1 MKNEMTKKGGLSWI
15 RLFVV
20 LFLMLLAAVLA
31 SDTFGKDFMPII
43 RWWGILIVIGAA
55 FYPLTAC
62 LFSAF
67 EDKGYLFS
75 KAVGIVVS
83 GWLMWLLASCHI
95 LKFTHGSCFAVLI
108 LCAICNYG
116 GFALAAMHTGKTKDR
131 NHNTSGKGKTA
142 AAGKKSL
149 LAERAAEIMPD
160 WNRVALLELLFFLIF
175 LSFMYIKG
183 FNAKAYGTEKM
194 MDYGFMT
201 SIYRTDY
208 FPVNDFW
215 FTGESL
221 NYYYFG
227 QYLMTFLTKLSLN
240 SVSYGYNLALGMGF
254 AFCLTLVY
262 ALVYQIL
269 KINTKTRTKKEHTQ
283 RYKNRV
289 AHFGGALAALAVG
302 IAGNGHYIIF
312 NKLVPM
318 LWDILQIP
326 GDKPSYWFPDSTRY
340 IGYMPD
346 TADKTIHE
354 FPSYSFVL
362 GDLHAHVINITFVL
376 TVLGILFAFL
386 MKRNTRMC
394 EITAG
399 AEPVPWNWKKEIV
412 DIHILMLG
420 FMLGI
425 FMMTN
430 YWDFPIYYV
439 VSGAVILVSNAV
451 VSGFKMDTLKRTA
464 LHAVVIFGIAQI
476 IALPF
481 NINFEAMTNG
491 IALAST
497 HTLFYQLVV
506 LWGLPVL
513 VVIGFAV
520 SLIRREYLNRREC
533 ITIQNSTNCR
543 EGAVSQNG
551 TDDPKKTVTAAKRAE
566 SEKKSRV
573 FFAFLEHLSIA
584 DLFVLILGLCAIG
597 LVLMPELVYVVDI
610 YGGSY
615 KRSNTMFKLVYQAFI
630 LFGIS
635 MGYVI
640 TRFICYRESKTQWKG
655 GVIAAVVLCL
665 TFGYFTTSC
674 QAWFGDISKE
684 ENYGGIEADQ
694 YIYTEAPADAAAI
707 DWLQTYAQD
716 GQVVLEANGDSYTL
730 YNRVSVLTGLP
741 TVLGWHTHEW
751 LWHNDVTP
759 VGERAEDIQSIYTS
773 QDETLVRGLLEQY
786 DVSYIFIGSCE
797 YEKYG
802 TIGMD
807 VEFLKSLGEV
817 VYEGYPDEN
826 NRIVYILQVSD

>member
-1 MKNEMTKKGGLSWI
+1 MTKESRLSWI
-15 RLFVV
+15 RLFVIL
-20 LFLMLLAAVLA
+20 LFMLLAAVLA

-43 RWWGILIVIGAA
+43 RWWGILLVIGAA

-75 KAVGIVVS
+75 KAIGIAVS
-83 GWLMWLLASCHI
+83 GWVMWLLASCHI
-95 LKFTHGSCFAVLI
+95 LKFTQGSCFAVLI
-108 LCAICNYG
+108 LCALCNYG
-116 GFALAAMHTGKTKDR
+116 GFALAAMHTGRTGSR
-131 NHNTSGKGKTA
+131 NTDTSGKGRTQ

-149 LAERAAEIMPD
+149 LAERAAAIMPD
-160 WNRVALLELLFFLIF
+160 WNRVALLELLFFLSF
-175 LSFMYIKG
+175 LSFLYIKG

-269 KINTKTRTKKEHTQ
+269 KLNTRTRTKKEHSQ
-283 RYKNRV
+283 RYRNRA

-312 NKLVPM
+312 SKLVPM
-318 LWDILQIP
+318 LWNILQIP
-326 GDKPSYWFPDSTRY
+326 GEKPSYWFPNSTRY

-376 TVLGILFAFL
+376 TALGILFAFL
-386 MKRNTRMC
+386 MKRNARMC
-394 EITAG
+394 EVTAG
-399 AEPVPWNWKKEIV
+399 AEPVAWDWKREIA
-412 DIHILMLG
+412 DAHILMLG

-451 VSGFKMDTLKRTA
+451 ISGFKIDTLKRTA
-464 LHAVVIFGIAQI
+464 LHAVVIFGMAQI
-476 IALPF
+476 VALPF
-481 NINFEAMTNG
+481 NLSFEEMTDG

-497 HTLFYQLVV
+497 HTLFYQLVI

-520 SLIRREYLNRREC
+520 SLIRREYLDRRD
-533 ITIQNSTNCR
+533 SV
-543 EGAVSQNG
+543 A
-551 TDDPKKTVTAAKRAE
+551 AAKGAE
-566 SEKKSRV
+566 SGKKSRV

-584 DLFVLILGLCAIG
+584 DLFILILGLCAIG
-597 LVLMPELVYVVDI
+597 LVLMPEFVYVVDI

-640 TRFICYRESKTQWKG
+640 TRFICYRESRTQWKG
-655 GVIAAVVLCL
+655 GVVAAAVLCL

-684 ENYGGIEADQ
+684 ENYGGIEADR
-694 YIYTEAPADAAAI
+694 YIYTEAPTDAAAI

-751 LWHNDVTP
+751 LWHNNVTP
-759 VGERAEDIQSIYTS
+759 VEERAEAIQSIYTS

-802 TIGMD
+802 MIGLD

-817 VYEGYPDEN
+817 VYEGYPDES